1 MTFDKPFSNLP
12 AQHRSTEDW
21 LIDINPKLD
30 GPPRE
35 VAELF
40 AVMAKALSA
49 IPNGA
54 EKSAGMRKLLE
65 AKDCFVRSVVR

>member
-1 MTFDKPFSNLP
+1 MTSPFQNLP

-21 LIDINPKLD
+21 LTDINPKLE
-30 GPPRE
+30 GPSRD

-40 AVMAKALSA
+40 ATVTRALAA

-54 EKSAGMRKLLE
+54 ERAAGMRHLLE
-65 AKDCFVRSVVR
+65 AKDCFVRSVIR